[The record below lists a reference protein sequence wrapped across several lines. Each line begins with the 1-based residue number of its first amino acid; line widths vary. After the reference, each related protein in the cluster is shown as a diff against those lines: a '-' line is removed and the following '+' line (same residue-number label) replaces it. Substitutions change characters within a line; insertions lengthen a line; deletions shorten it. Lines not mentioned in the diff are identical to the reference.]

1 MKLALSPG
9 RGPGRGSALLLA
21 LFLCTPVHAD
31 PAPAERIRL
40 CESCHGPAGNSTT
53 ALIPSLAG
61 QPVTF
66 LENQLIFFREELRRA
81 PVMTPLMKG
90 VADTEVTSL
99 ARHFNRQEVKPTATG
114 PADVATL
121 ARGKEVAAAQHCG
134 QCHLPTYRGRDQ
146 MPRLA
151 AQREDYLVAEMLAY
165 RDGKRTGADTTM
177 AGVLHGMSDADI
189 KALGAYLSRLPP

>member
-1 MKLALSPG
+1 MAGSSRSPG
-9 RGPGRGSALLLA
+9 IGLGRGSAFALA
-21 LFLCTPVHAD
+21 LFLSLPALAD
-31 PAPAERIRL
+31 TKPERITL
-40 CESCHGPAGNSTT
+40 CESCHGPGGNSTT
-53 ALIPSLAG
+53 PNIPSLAG

-90 VADTEVTSL
+90 VADVEVTSL
-99 ARHFNRQEVKPTATG
+99 ARHFNRQEVKA
-114 PADVATL
+114 PAPSPAGDAVI
-121 ARGKEVAAAQHCG
+121 ARGKQVAGSNHCG

-151 AQREDYLVAEMLAY
+151 GQREDYLVTEMLAY

-177 AGVLHGMSDADI
+177 SGVLHGMSDADV
-189 KALGAYLSRLPP
+189 KALGAFLARLPP